1 MSDEGK
7 VLIGT
12 DGNPLLSADGK
23 IVLADALYKMRATAS
38 SATEYVRRSAY
49 TPNATPPCAINDVWE
64 EEWRAPSGSEGGYA
78 SVLYVASGPTND
90 AIQSVDVYSF
100 SNLNVNFDRVQSLTV
115 RVRVRSYLGN
125 PSLYPGRGSGLVYAG
140 IGVDAP
146 SGTATPWE
154 DDGEFA
160 EGWSELASIDFSAQT
175 AQEVD
180 TYFNVSIP
188 VEDGD
193 PQTLSIACAFE
204 PFGCGNDVSQIL
216 QVFITQVSVVY
227 NLAT

>member
-23 IVLADALYKMRATAS
+23 VVLADALYKMRATAS
-38 SATEYVRRSAY
+38 SATEYVRRSIYYAD
-49 TPNATPPCAINDVWE
+49 TPPCAINDVWE
-64 EEWRAPSGSEGGYA
+64 EEWRSPSGSSEGGYA
-78 SVLYVASGPTND
+78 VVLYRAGANAND

-100 SNLNVNFDRVQSLTV
+100 SNANVNFDRVASLTV

-154 DDGEFA
+154 GEGEFA

-175 AQEVD
+175 AEEVD
-180 TYFNVSIP
+180 TYFNVSVP